1 MSGKGHAPRGQTCL
15 HRWYTKLGRSDA
27 RWVGHITV
35 TKLATEPPYLGISAN
50 IRSCRF
56 AVTFVAPSRAAR
68 RRWRWLGRQ
77 RPWRGRRPLHT
88 RRSVRRRWRRRRH
101 AFPVVQPLPQSKGVA
116 GAENHA
122 WLSAGGAAAIAA
134 TIVAGIGRSSIKV
147 DERLREL
154 HIVLRQEV
162 QHVAFEHRAPG

>member
-1 MSGKGHAPRGQTCL
+1 M
-15 HRWYTKLGRSDA
+15 
-27 RWVGHITV
+27 
-35 TKLATEPPYLGISAN
+35 
-50 IRSCRF
+50 
-56 AVTFVAPSRAAR
+56 
-68 RRWRWLGRQ
+68 
-77 RPWRGRRPLHT
+77 
-88 RRSVRRRWRRRRH
+88 
-101 AFPVVQPLPQSKGVA
+101 QPLPQSKGVA

-154 HIVLRQEV
+154 HILRELRQEV

>member
-1 MSGKGHAPRGQTCL
+1 MEQEFNLIKA
-15 HRWYTKLGRSDA
+15 RSA
-27 RWVGHITV
+27 SWAHHSHY
-35 TKLATEPPYLGISAN
+35 KASAEPPYLGISAN

-154 HIVLRQEV
+154 HILRELRQEV